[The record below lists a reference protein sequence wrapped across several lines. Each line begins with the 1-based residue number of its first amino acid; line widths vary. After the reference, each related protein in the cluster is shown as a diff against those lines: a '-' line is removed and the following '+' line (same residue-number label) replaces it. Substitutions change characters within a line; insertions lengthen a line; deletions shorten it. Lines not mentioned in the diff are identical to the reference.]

1 MNISLRQMRA
11 FAAVCRHGSFT
22 QAAAALHLS
31 QSAVSMLVR
40 QLESE
45 MNLVLFNRGKTSV
58 TLTDAGRQ
66 LLPLVQRML
75 DDLETVK
82 SGASD
87 LRSLRRGVVRVA
99 VSQMLACTWLPPLL
113 KTFASR
119 YPEIEVVLTDSSTD
133 GVADEVLRHEADI
146 GLGPLRPT
154 GEEILTEPFL
164 DVAICFVCPAHHPLA
179 SRRHVNWEDTRNAKW
194 VVYSDEFFR
203 QLEQTLA
210 PGGTERMSAQASK
223 VSYLTTA
230 LALVGSGTGVT
241 AAPAYVSSLAPYFDV
256 RFVPFRNPTV
266 VRTFQIYSRAREAM
280 SPATT
285 AFVSLLR
292 EAASDT
298 VA

>member
-22 QAAAALHLS
+22 QAAVALHLS

-99 VSQMLACTWLPPLL
+99 VSQMLACTWLPPVL
-113 KTFASR
+113 KTFATR
-119 YPEIEVVLTDSSTD
+119 YPEIEVILTDSSTD

-154 GEEILTEPFL
+154 SEEILTEPFL
-164 DVAICFVCPAHHPLA
+164 DVGICFVCPASHKLA
-179 SRRHVNWEDTRNAKW
+179 RRRQVTWDDTRNEKW
-194 VVYSDEFFR
+194 VAYSDEFFR
-203 QLEQTLA
+203 QLEQTLS
-210 PGGTERMSAQASK
+210 PGGIERMSTQASK

-230 LALVGSGTGVT
+230 LALVGSGSGVT
-241 AAPAYVSSLAPYFDV
+241 AAPAYVASLAPYFDV
-256 RFVPFRNPTV
+256 RFVPFRSPTV
-266 VRTFQIYSRAREAM
+266 VRTFQIYSRAREVM

-292 EAASDT
+292 EVSQDAVS
-298 VA
+298 